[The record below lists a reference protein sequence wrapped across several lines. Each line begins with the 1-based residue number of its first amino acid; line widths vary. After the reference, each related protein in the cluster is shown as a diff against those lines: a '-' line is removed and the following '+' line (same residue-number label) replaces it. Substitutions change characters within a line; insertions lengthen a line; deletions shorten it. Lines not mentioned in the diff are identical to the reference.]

1 MKTVVVNASESYRDA
16 LTRTV
21 QELGQV
27 KRQEILDLLW
37 VGGLKVGDIV
47 EKLQIE
53 TSIVGQVICDNIETQ
68 TFSTLSKIAK

>member
-1 MKTVVVNASESYRDA
+1 
-16 LTRTV
+16 V